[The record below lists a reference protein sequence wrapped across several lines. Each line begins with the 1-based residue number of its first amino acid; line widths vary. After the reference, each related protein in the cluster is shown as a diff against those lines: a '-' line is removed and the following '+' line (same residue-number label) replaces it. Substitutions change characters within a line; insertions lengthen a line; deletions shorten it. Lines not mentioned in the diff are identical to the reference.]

1 MLLSAGRT
9 ASGNGGAVSDAA
21 NVRSIIVSVIGNSI
35 YYIQRPFVSLARS
48 TCVGWLVGCYFRR
61 SADAAFVIDLYS
73 SDLSQSECFVVVV
86 VVTLFFVIAITR
98 NELRMY

>member
-1 MLLSAGRT
+1 M
-9 ASGNGGAVSDAA
+9 
-21 NVRSIIVSVIGNSI
+21 
-35 YYIQRPFVSLARS
+35 
-48 TCVGWLVGCYFRR
+48 VGWLVGCYFRR

-86 VVTLFFVIAITR
+86 VVVVTLFFVIAITR